1 MGDIQ
6 NGQEPK
12 HEADTDLEKDI
23 VSPTHFNQQLGLSL
37 FGVGEAGR
45 VGGGHTH
52 TKQRKAF
59 IPKNS

>member
-45 VGGGHTH
+45 VV
-52 TKQRKAF
+52 
-59 IPKNS
+59 IPVG

>member
-1 MGDIQ
+1 VGDIQ

-45 VGGGHTH
+45 VGDAGRPHPHQTAKGLH
-52 TKQRKAF
+52 
-59 IPKNS
+59 S

>member
-45 VGGGHTH
+45 PHPHQTAEGLH
-52 TKQRKAF
+52 
-59 IPKNS
+59 S